1 MIRGGEMKALRR
13 MSLKGQLA
21 VICSLLIVLEPLS
34 GATAGPSAAGGRNS
48 STSNSLIAVAKVTGS
63 VERNGQPLLNG
74 SVVSSGDSLSTH
86 DKSAL
91 LLTSTPQERIWLGAN
106 TSAKVSKSADTVQVS
121 LIQGTV
127 SFHTQGHLQVSF
139 ESHDGLALRSHAE
152 GPASGEVSFGSHQEA
167 QVFVQEGTLELVRG
181 DHSVVLRP
189 ENSVSSANG
198 GLAGASSAAAPQGDA
213 GSIVGTVVS
222 SQLFAVPSANIT
234 LTDKA
239 GKTLTTQSNQEG
251 KFFFKNVPPGSYTLH
266 VVQTGYENYDLP
278 NVVVRAGNESDLYV
292 QLGGS
297 GAASK
302 GSNNHLVLWLVIGGA
317 AAAAGIG
324 AAVAA
329 GHGSSSSSNSPST
342 P

>member
-1 MIRGGEMKALRR
+1 MNAPLRITLR
-13 MSLKGQLA
+13 GQLA
-21 VICSLLIVLEPLS
+21 MICSLLVVLQPLE
-34 GATAGPSAAGGRNS
+34 GAPAGPSGSGGRNNPS
-48 STSNSLIAVAKVTGS
+48 NNSLIAIAKVTGS

-106 TSAKVSKSADTVQVS
+106 TSAKVNKSADTVQVS

-139 ESHDGLALRSHAE
+139 ESHNGLALRSHAE
-152 GPASGEVSFGSHQEA
+152 GPASGAVSFGSHQEA
-167 QVFVQEGTLELVRG
+167 EVRVQEGTLELVRG
-181 DHSVVLRP
+181 NHSMLLRP
-189 ENSVSSANG
+189 ENATSSPNASA
-198 GLAGASSAAAPQGDA
+198 AGTSSAAAPQGDA
-213 GSIVGTVVS
+213 GSIDGTVVS
-222 SQLFAVPSANIT
+222 SQLFAVSGANIT

-251 KFFFKNVPPGSYTLH
+251 KFFFKNLPPGSYTLH

-278 NVVVRAGNESDLYV
+278 NVVVRAGNESSLYV
-292 QLGGS
+292 QLGGR

-329 GHGSSSSSNSPST
+329 GHGSSSSTSPST
-342 P
+342 VQ

>member
-1 MIRGGEMKALRR
+1 MNELRR

-21 VICSLLIVLEPLS
+21 LICSLLMVLGPLS
-34 GATAGPSAAGGRNS
+34 AATAGPSAAGSSNS

-63 VERNGQPLLNG
+63 AERNGQPLLNG
-74 SVVSSGDSLSTH
+74 SIVSSGDSLSTQ

-91 LLTSTPQERIWLGAN
+91 LLTATPQERIWLGAN
-106 TSAKVSKSADTVQVS
+106 TSARVSKSADTVQVN

-167 QVFVQEGTLELVRG
+167 QVRVQEGTLELVRG

-189 ENSVSSANG
+189 ESTASLANA
-198 GLAGASSAAAPQGDA
+198 GLAGASSARAPQGDA

-222 SQLFAVPSANIT
+222 SQLFAVPGANIT

-292 QLGGS
+292 QLGGG

-302 GSNNHLVLWLVIGGA
+302 SNNHLVLWIVIGGG

-324 AAVAA
+324 AALA